1 MSAPYEAKDDGY
13 QFLEERRGPRAI
25 WTAGRAPPPALCSSV
40 RSSHSYHH
48 SLDSLRSHYSFSSY
62 QPHRR
67 RLLSRAPPPPPFGA
81 LPPHLAAF
89 AVLNTRLF
97 TSTAHLD
104 ATRMPH
110 NLDLSEAAAL
120 PLPLLS
126 PTTTAPASPS
136 PTAEPSLLRP
146 LDLITPNR
154 SLRTLTRDEIAFLV
168 SQGHILLIHCGLVV
182 RMNGFLAAWVPF
194 ASSRDSGVRAL
205 YLPGGSFEGFWV
217 HLGCASVWEQMGC
230 MGVMGG
236 ARSWSTG
243 PVHRSELGADPLFPP
258 HVDILE
264 EISLSC
270 TTSGAM
276 PQTRLRPTTLSLPSP
291 R

>member
-1 MSAPYEAKDDGY
+1 MLMWCSMVLSNNHDGMSAPYEAKDDGY

-40 RSSHSYHH
+40 RFSHSYHH
-48 SLDSLRSHYSFSSY
+48 CLTAFVCTTRSPTY
-62 QPHRR
+62 QLHLR
-67 RLLSRAPPPPPFGA
+67 RLLSPPPFPLGA
-81 LPPHLAAF
+81 PPPHLAAS
-89 AVLNTRLF
+89 AILTARLF
-97 TSTAHLD
+97 TSTAHPD

-168 SQGHILLIHCGLVV
+168 SQGHILLIHRGLVV
-182 RMNGFLAAWVPF
+182 RMNGFLAAWVPV
-194 ASSRDSGVRAL
+194 ASSEILGFELCIFREEVSRNFRLIWAVGV
-205 YLPGGSFEGFWV
+205 YGSRWDV
-217 HLGCASVWEQMGC
+217 
-230 MGVMGG
+230 
-236 ARSWSTG
+236 
-243 PVHRSELGADPLFPP
+243 
-258 HVDILE
+258 
-264 EISLSC
+264 
-270 TTSGAM
+270 
-276 PQTRLRPTTLSLPSP
+276 
-291 R
+291 